1 MNNKNRNDGPR
12 KGSVLDGKT
21 IVLGVTGGVAAYKA
35 VDMASKLR
43 QEGALVEVVMTPA
56 AMEFVSPLSFRSVT
70 GRPAVTDMFDTASEF
85 SVEHVALAE
94 AADVGLIAPAT
105 ANTIAKVA
113 AGMADNILCA
123 TILATKA
130 PVVVAPA
137 MNSGMWDNPATQDN
151 LARLEHRGFDIV
163 GPGYGWLAEGRIGMG
178 RMADFAEIIGT
189 VKHVLGRKGDLHGR
203 FVVVTAGGTQEPI
216 DPARHIG
223 NRSSGKMGYALAEAA
238 RDRGARVTLVAGPTA
253 LGDPVAT
260 TVVHVRTAEEMY
272 QAVHE
277 AVTEADAL
285 LMAAAVAD
293 YRPVE
298 AAPDKIKKSQ
308 EQMTVQMTRTKDIL
322 GEVKGN
328 FIKVGF
334 AAESSNLLQNAEK
347 KLKQKGLA
355 LIVANDI
362 SHTDSGFGAD
372 TNRVILL
379 DPGGKVEDL
388 PLLPKREVADR
399 ILDRLVKLLAKR
411 GRRA

>member
-1 MNNKNRNDGPR
+1 
-12 KGSVLDGKT
+12 
-21 IVLGVTGGVAAYKA
+21 
-35 VDMASKLR
+35 
-43 QEGALVEVVMTPA
+43 MTTA
-56 AMEFVSPLSFRSVT
+56 AMEFVKPLSFRSVT
-70 GRPAVTDMFDTASEF
+70 GRPVVTDMFDTASEF

-94 AADVGLIAPAT
+94 KADVVLVAPAT
-105 ANTIAKVA
+105 ANTIAKMA
-113 AGMADNILCA
+113 MGMADNILCA

-151 LARLEHRGFDIV
+151 LARMEHRGFDIV
-163 GPGYGWLAEGRIGMG
+163 GPSYGWLAEDRIGMG

-189 VKHVLGRKGDLHGR
+189 VRQVLGRKGDLYGR
-203 FVVVTAGGTQEPI
+203 SVVITAGGTQEPI

-223 NRSSGKMGYALAEAA
+223 NRSSGKMGYALAEVA

-260 TVVHVRTAEEMY
+260 TVIHVRTAEDMY

-277 AVTEADAL
+277 AIVGADAL

-298 AAPDKIKKSQ
+298 AASDKIKKDQ
-308 EQMTVQMTRTKDIL
+308 EQLAVKMIRTKDIL
-322 GEVKGN
+322 DEVKGD

-334 AAESSNLLQNAEK
+334 AAESSNLLENAEK

-362 SHTDSGFGAD
+362 GHADSGFGTD

-379 DPGGKVEDL
+379 GPDAKVEDL

-399 ILDRLVKLLAKR
+399 ILDRLVKLLAERGKR
-411 GRRA
+411 A